1 MVHFLLGRNGY
12 GKTSAVLS
20 AISARAD
27 AGEKN
32 MLLIV
37 PETVSHTT
45 ERSLCAH
52 AGNRIS
58 LHAEVTTFSR
68 LCELV
73 SSLSGRRS
81 DSLDAGGRILLLSR
95 AMRQAEG
102 SLELLRGGMRPELLS
117 ELLSLEEECRVS
129 NITPEMLWS
138 ASEQFTPPLSKK
150 LRDLSVIFAAYE
162 GALCETG
169 TDAADR
175 LQALAEDAARLQF
188 FADREIWVDGFSGF
202 SEVELDVLRLVFRQA
217 KDVTVTLCADLSD
230 PSPAFLKPN
239 RVYETLKRICGTCR
253 TEVLT
258 EPYRFTSPALS
269 HLEQNL
275 FAEASAPTD
284 ETDGIEFYRAHSRFE
299 ECELAAAK
307 ILELVREKGYRFREI
322 GITAR
327 DFGAYSET
335 LESVFSYY
343 DIPVYL
349 NHKSDLIE
357 KPVIALTCAAL
368 ACIENRFRYEDML
381 KLLKSGLSGLSKR
394 AADELERY
402 LYLWEIHGK
411 DWSEN
416 KPFTRSPN
424 GMSRGE
430 DDEAELFRLNLA
442 RKKILTPLL
451 NLKKAI
457 AEDKTGLGF
466 SRALICYYEEINLPR
481 RLRARSKLFLK
492 RGDLQRADE
501 YRQFWDILCR
511 VLESIGTALRD
522 TRYELRDLNRLFT
535 LTVSQY
541 EVASIPISLDRV
553 HAGGVDRL
561 GEQAPRCLILLGC
574 NDGELPMRLT
584 DAGPLSDSD
593 RARLESC
600 GLHLAKNSAY
610 QTEDEF
616 HLIYRAFSLAREHLI
631 LSCHEEET
639 LPSVFYTQAQALF
652 PKCEIK
658 QVSDTVRSYAKAPA
672 LDAAMS
678 RDASFSDLAR
688 AYFHTTEDES
698 LLALAASRAHLRR
711 GPLKSPKLRDAMFG
725 RNLCM
730 SASKLDTFER
740 CRFQYFLHYGL
751 GLKPTQVATLDAP
764 NKGTLVHWVLEHAI
778 KEITEKGASSF
789 TRDEVYNIA
798 RRLANE
804 YTETV
809 LGGLSQYSARFAA
822 AFSRIRRAACNAVCD
837 LHEELLTSKF
847 TPVDFELKFGPYGEI
862 PSMEIRL
869 DDGSSLTLQGVVDRV
884 DAFAKDGCVYL
895 RILDYKT
902 GHKTFSIPEVIN
914 GIGMQMLLYLFA
926 LEEFGEMRYHAK
938 IRPAGVLYIM
948 VNDDTS
954 KFDSHPNPENSGKG
968 IDDLRKHKGLLVD
981 DEALLENSK
990 FLPISY
996 NKNGTMSSRSSVAP
1010 LAMFYL
1016 LRDRMMDILHTVG
1029 DEIRAGN
1036 IDANPYYANKTQTS
1050 CDWCQFRAVCGFEPG
1065 VAGDKLRYLF
1075 TTKIEDLKGGDDRG
1089 GDSLDSPAASG
1100 D

>member
-12 GKTSAVLS
+12 GKTSAVFS

-27 AGEKN
+27 AGASG

-37 PETVSHTT
+37 PETVSHAT
-45 ERSLCAH
+45 ERALCAQ

-73 SSLSGRRS
+73 SSLSGRRTK
-81 DSLDAGGRILLLSR
+81 SLDAGGRILLFSR

-129 NITPEMLWS
+129 NITPEMLHA

-150 LRDLSVIFAAYE
+150 LRDLAVIFSAYE
-162 GALCETG
+162 GALHETG
-169 TDAADR
+169 TDAADH
-175 LQALAEDAARLQF
+175 LLSLAEDAAKLQF
-188 FADREIWVDGFSGF
+188 FSGREIWVDGFSGF
-202 SEVELDVLRLVFRQA
+202 SEVELDVLRLMFRQA
-217 KDVTVTLCADLSD
+217 KEVTVTLCADLSD
-230 PSPAFLKPN
+230 PSPAFAKPN
-239 RVYETLKRICGTCR
+239 RVYESLKRICGTCR
-253 TEVLT
+253 TETLT
-258 EPYRFTSPALS
+258 EPYRFISPTLE

-275 FAEASAPTD
+275 FTKTPTPSE
-284 ETDGIEFYRAHSRFE
+284 ETDGIELYRAHSRYE

-307 ILELVREKGYRFREI
+307 VLELVREHGYRFREI

-327 DFGAYSET
+327 DFSAYSET
-335 LESVFSYY
+335 LASVFSYY
-343 DIPVYL
+343 DIPIYL
-349 NHKSDLIE
+349 NHKSDLTE

-368 ACIENRFRYEDML
+368 ACLDNRFRYEDVL
-381 KLLKSGLSGLSKR
+381 KLLKSGLTGLSKR

-411 DWSEN
+411 DWTED

-430 DDEAELFRLNLA
+430 DDEAMLCRLNLA

-451 NLKKAI
+451 NLKQAI
-457 AEDKTGLGF
+457 ADDKTGLGF
-466 SRALICYYEEINLPR
+466 ARALIRYYEEIHLPR
-481 RLRARSKLFLK
+481 RLRARAKLFAK

-511 VLESIGTALRD
+511 VLESMGTALSD
-522 TRYELRDLNRLFT
+522 THYDLRDLSRLFT

-561 GEQAPRCLILLGC
+561 GEQAPRCLILLGA
-574 NDGELPMRLT
+574 NDGELPMRLK

-593 RARLESC
+593 RSRLEEH
-600 GLHLAKNSAY
+600 GLHFAKNSTY

-616 HLIYRAFSLAREHLI
+616 HLIYRAFSLARERLI

-639 LPSVFYTQAQALF
+639 LPSVFYTQVQTLF
-652 PKCEIK
+652 PKCEVT
-658 QVSDTVRSYAKAPA
+658 QVSDLVRSYALAPA

-678 RDASFSDLAR
+678 RDASFSDHAR
-688 AYFHTTEDES
+688 AYFRTTDDAALLSLSES
-698 LLALAASRAHLRR
+698 RSHLKR
-711 GPLKSPKLRDAMFG
+711 GPLESPALRDAIFG

-751 GLKPTQVATLDAP
+751 RLKPTQVATLDAP
-764 NKGTLVHWVLEHAI
+764 NKGTLVHWVLEHALR
-778 KEITEKGASSF
+778 EITDQGVKTY
-789 TRDEVYNIA
+789 TRDDVYLLA
-798 RRLANE
+798 ERLADE
-804 YTETV
+804 YAEAV
-809 LGGLSQYSARFAA
+809 LGGLSQYSARFTA
-822 AFSRIRRAACNAVCD
+822 AFSRIRRAVCRTVCD
-837 LHEELLTSKF
+837 LHEELLSSKF

-869 DDGSSLTLQGVVDRV
+869 EDGSTLTLQGVVDRV
-884 DAFAKDGCVYL
+884 DALAKDGCVYL
-895 RILDYKT
+895 RIMDYKT
-902 GHKTFSIPEVIN
+902 GHKTFSVSEVIN

-938 IRPAGVLYIM
+938 IRPAGVLY
-948 VNDDTS
+948 VPVGDDDA
-954 KFDSHPNPENSGKG
+954 KFDSHPDAESSKKSV
-968 IDDLRKHKGLLVD
+968 DDLAKRKGLLVD
-981 DEALLENSK
+981 QEDLLENSR
-990 FLPISY
+990 FLPIFY
-996 NKNGTMSSRSSVAP
+996 NKNGTLSSRSSVAP
-1010 LAMFYL
+1010 LEMFYL
-1016 LRDRMMDILHTVG
+1016 LRDRMTDILHTVG
-1029 DEIRAGN
+1029 DEIRAGV
-1036 IDANPYYANKTQTS
+1036 IEANPYYTSKTQTS
-1050 CDWCQFRAVCGFEPG
+1050 CDWCQFRSVCRFEPG

-1075 TTKIEDLKGGDDRG
+1075 TTKIEDLKGGEDRG
-1089 GDSLDSPAASG
+1089 GSALDNSAASG